1 MQAPNKPADVG
12 LVNGTTLSA
21 SRKTDVR
28 KALRL
33 SMTRLSVGDEQ
44 GSRRFARWAA
54 DALAWRYLNTG
65 IDNA

>member
-1 MQAPNKPADVG
+1 MEAPGKPTDIG
-12 LVNGTTLSA
+12 LSTGASLSA

-54 DALAWRYLNTG
+54 DAMAWRYLNAG
-65 IDNA
+65 IDS